1 MSQSAARSLKTT
13 RRKGSTLVEFTLVG
27 IPFIF
32 ILISTFEMA
41 RGMWN
46 YQTLAYAV
54 RAGSRYAA
62 MHGKGCTAG
71 TNTCGITVASVANA
85 ISTAAT
91 GLPAAN
97 FNVVLSSAT
106 AASVNCAPLSSCSS
120 NATAWPPAADNAP
133 GSDIR
138 VSATYTFNSA
148 LAMLWPGAGRVSF
161 GTFTFVAYSRQA
173 IQF

>member
-1 MSQSAARSLKTT
+1 MNRSG
-13 RRKGSTLVEFTLVG
+13 RRAGSTLVEFTLIG
-27 IPFIF
+27 IPLIF
-32 ILISTFEMA
+32 VLISTFEMA

-62 MHGKGCTAG
+62 MHGKGCTTNG
-71 TNTCGITVASVANA
+71 NTCGIAVSNVVSA
-85 ISTAAT
+85 ISTGAV

-106 AASVNCAPLSSCSS
+106 APSVTCAPLSSCSA
-120 NATAWPPAADNAP
+120 NATVWPPAADNAP
-133 GSDIR
+133 GQDIQI
-138 VSATYTFNSA
+138 SAAYTFKSA
-148 LAMLWPGAGRVSF
+148 LAMLWPGAGKVSF
-161 GTFTFVAYSRQA
+161 GTFTFVAYTRQP